1 MTRISGDSSWNKDL
15 ENTWDWTAVNTL
27 VKFTTVNVNAVHIN
41 RRTVTA
47 GRTRVLPAINAL
59 VKFTT
64 VNINA
69 VHINRR
75 TVTSGRT
82 RVLPAINAL
91 VKFTT
96 VNVNAIH
103 V

>member
-15 ENTWDWTAVNTL
+15 ENTWDWTAVNAL

-41 RRTVTA
+41 RRTVTI
-47 GRTRVLPAINAL
+47 GRTRVLPA
-59 VKFTT
+59 V
-64 VNINA
+64 
-69 VHINRR
+69 
-75 TVTSGRT
+75 
-82 RVLPAINAL
+82 NAL

-103 V
+103 VWVAGTSNGHNPALLRLTK

>member
-15 ENTWDWTAVNTL
+15 ENTWDWTAVNAL
-27 VKFTTVNVNAVHIN
+27 VKFTTVNVKAVHIN
-41 RRTVTA
+41 RKDNNNRK
-47 GRTRVLPAINAL
+47 AL

-69 VHINRR
+69 
-75 TVTSGRT
+75 
-82 RVLPAINAL
+82 
-91 VKFTT
+91 
-96 VNVNAIH
+96 IH